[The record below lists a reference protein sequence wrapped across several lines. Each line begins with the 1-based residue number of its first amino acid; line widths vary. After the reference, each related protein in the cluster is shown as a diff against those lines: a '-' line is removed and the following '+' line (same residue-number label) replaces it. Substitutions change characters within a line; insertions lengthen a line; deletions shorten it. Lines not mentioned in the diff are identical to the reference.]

1 MSYHCA
7 VCHKVSITAPDL
19 ARHIMGRGDKPHRDW
34 LASKGLKYSEL
45 LIAQM
50 KTFGGEGYH
59 SLTKVLQNETW
70 VDDEIP
76 PAKSSVGTDSE
87 K

>member
-7 VCHKVSITAPDL
+7 ACNKVSNTAPDL
-19 ARHIMGRGDKPHRDW
+19 ARHIMGRGDKAHRDW

-50 KTFGGEGYH
+50 KSFGGEGYAA
-59 SLTKVLQNETW
+59 LTRLLEKETR
-70 VDDEIP
+70 VEDSHP
-76 PAKSSVGTDSE
+76 PAKSQTGAE
-87 K
+87 

>member
-34 LASKGLKYSEL
+34 LASKGLKFSEL
-45 LIAQM
+45 LAAQM
-50 KTFGGEGYH
+50 KTFGGEGYA
-59 SLTKVLQNETW
+59 SLTEVLERETK
-70 VDDEIP
+70 VDDKP
-76 PAKSSVGTDSE
+76 PVV
-87 K
+87 